1 MATPASLSPGPD
13 PGRRAPPQHRC
24 ASALAAAARPGGGSS
39 SWAPARESPRS
50 CTSSRRSRLRR
61 SWRPR
66 SRETW
71 LAIGRRYLRNISRRL
86 RAKHRSVGKGSLTS
100 SMAAVDDDTARE
112 RAEAVARAISYCKD
126 TLRRSS
132 MPPPPSPSPSLDDWL
147 LDDRDRQEVKII
159 ASAAEQHCDDC
170 RTRDSRPSP
179 TRSRRDQDAG
189 WPIRVQTM
197 VKRFKESPCSSS
209 PSRLPWRADEQL
221 GRRVGV
227 SENIRWGRGDD
238 QSPFH
243 HCGDPKKRLSSVQ
256 EAESARYEKEAIRY
270 EKKKIVSA

>member
-1 MATPASLSPGPD
+1 MNQVPVLPLLPLRPVLVQRHRRSASIWPDRAPPSPRRRAMATPASLSPGPD

-39 SWAPARESPRS
+39 SWAPARERPRS

-112 RAEAVARAISYCKD
+112 RAEAVARAFGAIA
-126 TLRRSS
+126 
-132 MPPPPSPSPSLDDWL
+132 PPD
-147 LDDRDRQEVKII
+147 
-159 ASAAEQHCDDC
+159 
-170 RTRDSRPSP
+170 
-179 TRSRRDQDAG
+179 
-189 WPIRVQTM
+189 
-197 VKRFKESPCSSS
+197 
-209 PSRLPWRADEQL
+209 
-221 GRRVGV
+221 
-227 SENIRWGRGDD
+227 
-238 QSPFH
+238 
-243 HCGDPKKRLSSVQ
+243 
-256 EAESARYEKEAIRY
+256 
-270 EKKKIVSA
+270 

>member
-1 MATPASLSPGPD
+1 MNQVPVFPLRPILVQRHRRSASIWPDRAPPSPRRRAMATPASLSPGPD

-39 SWAPARESPRS
+39 SWAPARERPRS

-170 RTRDSRPSP
+170 RSRDSRPSP

-189 WPIRVQTM
+189 WPIRMQM
-197 VKRFKESPCSSS
+197 MAKRFKESPCSSS
-209 PSRLPWRADEQL
+209 PSRYRDGSLAATAAVAHGE
-221 GRRVGV
+221 
-227 SENIRWGRGDD
+227 E
-238 QSPFH
+238 SPH
-243 HCGDPKKRLSSVQ
+243 HCHGRSLC
-256 EAESARYEKEAIRY
+256 
-270 EKKKIVSA
+270 